1 MRAADPTLP
10 RAGGRK
16 MRNVDDDDDFDD
28 AMSMASIETGR
39 THASDDAEFYDS
51 YTKDDGDEAAIDE
64 AIEELT
70 EKRTTT
76 RVAALEKLSGHLSQY
91 LLADSISESF
101 VTNVLSCLRKPSED
115 EAIHGARVLALM
127 SVILGGDEER
137 FFQRASNVLEP
148 LAKTSRSAAVKAASI
163 RALAL
168 ICFVCSVEDENT
180 ESLMKV
186 FEKYFDL
193 KIVGSICSV
202 ALEAWG
208 LLASSLSDEELAH
221 DEYVDR
227 CLPQFLE
234 LLTHVDVEVRSAAGE
249 NIALLYES
257 AQKCGLTL
265 PYDEEIV
272 EKFRVMSKDN
282 SKKNS
287 KKDRKTQR
295 MVFRDVH
302 ATLANGESPQV
313 SFSVKNELL
322 DVSSWRS
329 IMQLEA
335 IKNALRTGFQEHIK
349 YNNVVRSILDLPES
363 MEERVIDR
371 RGIFDKK
378 SASRKQKSNEL
389 KGDRRRKQHLQ
400 DAFYDE

>member
-1 MRAADPTLP
+1 
-10 RAGGRK
+10 
-16 MRNVDDDDDFDD
+16 MRNVEEDDDFDD
-28 AMSMASIETGR
+28 AVSIASIETGR

-70 EKRTTT
+70 EK
-76 RVAALEKLSGHLSQY
+76 
-91 LLADSISESF
+91 SF

-115 EAIHGARVLALM
+115 EAVYGARVLA
-127 SVILGGDEER
+127 VI
-137 FFQRASNVLEP
+137 
-148 LAKTSRSAAVKAASI
+148 
-163 RALAL
+163 
-168 ICFVCSVEDENT
+168 VEDENT
-180 ESLMKV
+180 ESLMKI

-208 LLASSLSDEELAH
+208 LLASSLSDEELAY

-257 AQKCGLTL
+257 AQRCGSTL

-272 EKFRVMSKDN
+272 EKFRVMSKDS

-363 MEERVIDR
+363 LEERIIDR